1 MLIHFTKMH
10 GLGNDFVI
18 IDAISQNINLS
29 PKQIR
34 FIADRHFG
42 IGCDQLLLV
51 EASIVENID
60 FKYRIFNAD
69 GSEVEQ
75 CGNGARC
82 FARFVQ
88 QKKLTSKTSIRVETF
103 SGIITLI
110 TNEQELV
117 TVDMGKPDFNV
128 KQLPFLPSG
137 DDSELNNRYTLTLDS
152 AINTEKGQ
160 ETVEFSAVS
169 MGNPHITLNVDDL
182 DHYPVH
188 KLGKILEAHPSFPK
202 RVNVG
207 FMQIINQHQIRL
219 RVYERGTGETL
230 ACGTGACAAVA
241 NAISHQWLASP
252 VAVKLPAGS
261 LHIQWQ
267 PGQTLMM
274 TGPASFVYEG
284 QIIL

>member
-1 MLIHFTKMH
+1 MH
-10 GLGNDFVI
+10 GLGNDFVV
-18 IDAISQNINLS
+18 IDAISQNINLTIE
-29 PKQIR
+29 QIC

-51 EASIVENID
+51 EHSDSADVD

-69 GSEVEQ
+69 GGEVEQ

-88 QKKLTSKTSIRVETF
+88 EKKLTSKNTIIVETC
-103 SGIITLI
+103 SGVITLRL
-110 TNEQELV
+110 NERGMV
-117 TVDMGKPDFNV
+117 TVDMGQPAFDV
-128 KQLPFLPSG
+128 KQLPFLAAL
-137 DDSELNNRYTLTLDS
+137 DDSQQDNRYNLTIITKTGSETL
-152 AINTEKGQ
+152 
-160 ETVEFSAVS
+160 EFSAVS
-169 MGNPHITLNVDDL
+169 MGNPHITLKSDDL
-182 DHYPVH
+182 DHYPVQEI
-188 KLGKILEAHPSFPK
+188 GQILESHPSFPQ

-207 FMQIINQHQIRL
+207 FMQILNQHQIRL
-219 RVYERGTGETL
+219 RVYERGSGETL

-241 NAISHQWLASP
+241 NAISRNWLVSP
-252 VAVKLPAGS
+252 VEVVLPAGS

-267 PGQTLMM
+267 QGQSLMM